1 MYNPTCILE
10 KWREA
15 DALRT
20 MYVLADMCI
29 AVIEKWLD
37 AVRTKYVFLGHVSH
51 IEVAGRLE
59 NNVCIS

>member
-15 DALRT
+15 DALNT

-29 AVIEKWLD
+29 AVIEKGLD
-37 AVRTKYVFLGHVSH
+37 AVRTMYVFLGHVSH

-59 NNVCIS
+59 NNVYIS